1 MLLLPLVTT
10 PSAILIAVV
19 MSARAV
25 PGLVVGCRRVGKN
38 RDVDKREEGH
48 GAKKTAI
55 CKGQLAGARDK
66 ASSSG
71 QRCFFVCRAK
81 TEKFDVAEDNEAE
94 I

>member
-1 MLLLPLVTT
+1 M
-10 PSAILIAVV
+10 
-19 MSARAV
+19 

-66 ASSSG
+66 AGSSRRSK
-71 QRCFFVCRAK
+71 VSLCRENA
-81 TEKFDVAEDNEAE
+81 EFDVAGDNEAE
-94 I
+94 ICAVKKLG